1 MIGISTLTQNTSGAI
16 TFDATEKKTSL
27 RNATARVSRSATL
40 DGAAG
45 GAVVNH
51 LGFFH
56 GDRTLQIYARL
67 TETDADA
74 LWAIFTLGVMVNVAT
89 DEGMYRAAIESVTL
103 ADDKGVTKLKILIKG
118 SLT

>member
-16 TFDATEKKTSL
+16 TFDAAEKKTSI
-27 RNATARVSRSATL
+27 RKGTARVSRSATL
-40 DGAAG
+40 DG

-51 LGFFH
+51 LGFSH

-67 TETDADA
+67 SEADKAA
-74 LWAIFTLGVMVNVAT
+74 LWAIFILGVMINVAT
-89 DEGMYRAAIESVTL
+89 DEGMYLAAISALDV
-103 ADDKGVTKLKILIKG
+103 DKTPMQMTIIIKE

>member
-1 MIGISTLTQNTSGAI
+1 MIGISTLTQNTAGAI
-16 TFDATEKKTSL
+16 TFDAREKKTSI

-40 DGAAG
+40 DG
-45 GAVVNH
+45 GAVINH
-51 LGFFH
+51 MGFSH

-74 LWAIFTLGVMVNVAT
+74 LWAIFILGVMVNVAT
-89 DEGMYRAAIESVTL
+89 DEGMYRAAIEALNIDT
-103 ADDKGVTKLKILIKG
+103 TPIKMTIIIKE